1 MFNSRFFKR
10 LMGNNEKIIQKF
22 TLSKR
27 YLKIKMAITLIV
39 CLIIAIIVGAAAYFF
54 ITQQNGDFSF
64 HPQTGIS
71 IEQSSNEIDQT
82 IIYAWLIILAI
93 YFLIVFPIA
102 WFYYFYYLRVSNQ
115 FVFSNQRVLIRRG
128 WLSVKTISIHYN
140 RMTDASVKQDII
152 DRIIKIGT
160 LSLSTAGSEGY
171 KVNLN
176 HIEKPNQ
183 RKKDLYNLKE
193 NYRQKLYGHK
203 TEEEFQHY

>member
-1 MFNSRFFKR
+1 MFKSNY
-10 LMGNNEKIIQKF
+10 LQELIGNNEKIIQKF

-27 YLKIKMAITLIV
+27 YLKIKITISLII
-39 CLIIAIIVGAAAYFF
+39 CLIIAIVLGA
-54 ITQQNGDFSF
+54 ITYLLLSQQNTDFSF
-64 HPQTGIS
+64 DSQTGIS
-71 IEQSSNEIDQT
+71 IEQSSGEIDQR
-82 IIYAWLIILAI
+82 IMYSWLIILAS
-93 YFLIVFPIA
+93 YFLIVLPIA

-115 FVFSNQRVLIRRG
+115 YMFTNQRILIRYG
-128 WLSVKTISIHYN
+128 WLNVKTISIHYN
-140 RMTDASVKQDII
+140 RMTDASVKQDIV

-203 TEEEFQHY
+203 IEEDSQHY